1 MLHISQDRNTSEI
14 FSQITK
20 QRPQME
26 GVITKERRWLD
37 YGTAAML
44 IRLIL
49 MLIRLLLMLIRL
61 MMMLIT
67 LLLLIRLIC

>member
-1 MLHISQDRNTSEI
+1 M
-14 FSQITK
+14 ITK
-20 QRPQME
+20 
-26 GVITKERRWLD
+26 GRRWLD